1 MATIDKDECLQ
12 PGATSGEIMSVE
24 QSNPEPLN
32 SEQLSTGQPYTA
44 DEQPVNHTEHFRD
57 TRKIDPSLGAT
68 LADGSPN
75 DNDRIEIG
83 PTQLAFAE
91 WSAAGLTL
99 PNLAAM
105 REYRWQ
111 RLTRHIVDR
120 DYGGLLMFDPLNIRY
135 ATDST
140 NMQLWNTHN
149 PFRAVLLCADGY
161 MVIWD
166 YKNSP
171 FLSTFNPLVKEQR
184 SGADL
189 FYFDRGDKVDVAAD
203 AFSQEVKALIAEHC
217 GNNKRL
223 AVDKIMLDG
232 LRALEAQG
240 FEVQHGEEVTEK
252 ARSVKGPD
260 EILAMRCAVHACE
273 TAVAAM
279 EAYAREKIPGGG
291 ISEDDVWAVL
301 HAENI
306 RRGGE
311 WIETRLLASGPRTN
325 PWFQECGHRVI
336 QNNEMISFDTDLV
349 GSYGICV
356 DMSRSWWIGDESPR
370 QDMID
375 AMRHGHEHIM
385 TNMEMLKP
393 GVNIQELSRN
403 THVLHPQYQKQK
415 YGCLMHGVGL
425 CDEWPLVAYP
435 DKMVEGAFDY
445 ELEPGMVL
453 CVEALISPEGGDFSV
468 KLEDQ
473 VLITE
478 EGYENLNTYPYD
490 ERLMGL

>member
-1 MATIDKDECLQ
+1 M
-12 PGATSGEIMSVE
+12 
-24 QSNPEPLN
+24 N
-32 SEQLSTGQPYTA
+32 
-44 DEQPVNHTEHFRD
+44 EHFRD
-57 TRKIDPSLGAT
+57 RRKIDPSRGTVLG
-68 LADGSPN
+68 DGTPN

-91 WSAAGLTL
+91 WAAAGLSL
-99 PNLAAM
+99 PNLEAM
-105 REYRWQ
+105 RSYRWQ
-111 RLTRHIVDR
+111 RLTQAIVDR

-149 PFRAVLLCADGY
+149 PFRALLLCADGY
-161 MVIWD
+161 MVMWD

-171 FLSTFNPLVKEQR
+171 FLSTFNPLVREQR

-203 AFSQEVKALIAEHC
+203 ALSNEIRDLIAEH
-217 GNNKRL
+217 GGGNKRL
-223 AVDKIMLDG
+223 AVDKIMLHG

-240 FEVQHGEEVTEK
+240 FEIMEGEEVTEK
-252 ARSVKGPD
+252 ARAIKGVD
-260 EILAMRCAVHACE
+260 EILAMRCASHACE
-273 TAVAAM
+273 TAVRAM
-279 EAYAREKIPGGG
+279 EDFARLNVGDGTT
-291 ISEDDVWAVL
+291 SEDDIWAVL

-325 PWFQECGHRVI
+325 PWFQECGPRI
-336 QNNEMISFDTDLV
+336 TQRNEIISFDTDLV

-356 DMSRSWWIGDESPR
+356 DISRSWWIGDQKPR
-370 QDMID
+370 PDMIY
-375 AMRHGHEHIM
+375 AMQHAHEHIM

-393 GVNIQELSRN
+393 GVMIPELSAG
-403 THVLHPQYQKQK
+403 THVLDAKYQAQK

-435 DKMVEGAFDY
+435 DHAVEGAYDY
-445 ELEPGMVL
+445 PLEPGMVL
-453 CVEALISPEGGDFSV
+453 CVEALVGEVGGDFSI

-478 EGYENLNTYPYD
+478 DGYENLTTYPFD
-490 ERLMGL
+490 PALMGQE